1 MDMCGNTRT
10 LEFNGITF
18 DVSVQ
23 KWPNGWTMKVDIHEP
38 LNRSRA
44 DEDNL
49 FATQEEALAAGER
62 LGRQFISGYVRSL

>member
-1 MDMCGNTRT
+1 
-10 LEFNGITF
+10 
-18 DVSVQ
+18 
-23 KWPNGWTMKVDIHEP
+23 MKVDIHEP